1 MKNQA
6 VLSNIKTKEVLE
18 IPINQISP
26 NPYQPRRF
34 FDSASLG
41 ELAKSISEY
50 GVIQPITVRLLN
62 YNHYELIT
70 GERRLRASKL
80 AGIGSIP
87 AIVININDRD
97 SAAIAIIENLQRQNL
112 NYIEEAEG
120 FKNLMHDYS
129 FTQEMLAEKM
139 GKSQSYIANKIRL
152 LKLSESI
159 QKSVIENG
167 LTERHARSLLRL
179 EKEAD
184 REMIVKKII
193 KHDLTVRKTELLIE
207 SFLAEKSE
215 PGKTASERKFKRYL
229 KDIRLLSNTM
239 KQAVKDMQQSGVKVE
254 YVVQEND
261 KFCEMIVRL
270 KLN

>member
-1 MKNQA
+1 MNNQA
-6 VLSNIKTKEVLE
+6 ILSNIKTKEVIEL
-18 IPINQISP
+18 PISQITA
-26 NPYQPRRF
+26 NPFQPRRF
-34 FDSASLG
+34 FDSQGLS

-50 GVIQPITVRLLN
+50 GVIQPITVRLLS
-62 YNHYELIT
+62 YNHYELVT

-80 AGIGSIP
+80 AGLKLIP
-87 AIVININDRD
+87 SIVININDRD

-112 NYIEEAEG
+112 NFIEEAEG

-152 LKLSESI
+152 LKLSSNI
-159 QKSVIENG
+159 QKLVIENG
-167 LTERHARSLLRL
+167 LTERHARALLRL
-179 EKEAD
+179 EKESD
-184 REMIVKKII
+184 KELILRKIVQNE
-193 KHDLTVRKTELLIE
+193 LTVRKTELLIE
-207 SFLAEKSE
+207 SFLEEKSGI
-215 PGKTASERKFKRYL
+215 GKNASGRKIKRYL

-254 YVVQEND
+254 YVVQENE

-270 KLN
+270 KLS

>member
-1 MKNQA
+1 MRNQL

-18 IPINQISP
+18 IPTNQISP

-34 FDSASLG
+34 FDSSSLE
-41 ELAKSISEY
+41 ELAKSITEY

-80 AGIGSIP
+80 AGLKVIP

-120 FKNLMHDYS
+120 FKNLMQDYS
-129 FTQEMLAEKM
+129 FTQDMLAEKM

-152 LKLSESI
+152 LKLSENI
-159 QKSVIENG
+159 QKAAIENG
-167 LTERHARSLLRL
+167 LTERHARALLRL
-179 EKEAD
+179 GKESD
-184 REMIVKKII
+184 RRLILQKII
-193 KHDLTVRKTELLIE
+193 QNDLTVRKTEMLIE
-207 SFLAEKSE
+207 RILSE
-215 PGKTASERKFKRYL
+215 EETGTKASEKKIKRYL

-254 YVVQEND
+254 YVMNESE
-261 KFCEMIVRL
+261 KFCEMIVRV